1 MYVFARVRAC
11 VRACVCR
18 TYSPRATSYFE
29 VRRSM
34 HTVDPWTVI
43 SDGDEEIE
51 RGWWFASAW
60 NARQV
65 SLKHLDVIHR
75 WRSSFHSPPPSR
87 IQAVFSV
94 LCRCSR
100 VLAASLGFYCEND
113 SCSAEPCCSRRSR
126 TICYER
132 ERERE
137 RKGPGSRAFCF
148 LPAMLNKPIWR
159 SRSSARNGERQL
171 ATFLVFKNTYRS
183 PRRVSFFLDERT
195 FPYYYI

>member
-1 MYVFARVRAC
+1 MVTRKSSVGGGSRVRE
-11 VRACVCR
+11 
-18 TYSPRATSYFE
+18 T
-29 VRRSM
+29 
-34 HTVDPWTVI
+34 
-43 SDGDEEIE
+43 
-51 RGWWFASAW
+51 
-60 NARQV
+60 
-65 SLKHLDVIHR
+65 
-75 WRSSFHSPPPSR
+75 
-87 IQAVFSV
+87 
-94 LCRCSR
+94 R
-100 VLAASLGFYCEND
+100 V
-113 SCSAEPCCSRRSR
+113 RSR
-126 TICYER
+126 WNTSMLFIGGEVPSIALPLPGYKLYSRFYADAPASWLPLSVFTVKTTAAPRNRVALAVLVPFATRER